1 MNYKCQKFGKRSKVT
16 SSCHQKL
23 FNKQM
28 HYNKCGLFQ
37 VNVLRGYALKGLK
50 NWPEAFYAFLNVAIK
65 FQDKGIFEKDIVVNI
80 ADTYIEY
87 STFDDGTISSKM
99 KH

>member
-1 MNYKCQKFGKRSKVT
+1 M
-16 SSCHQKL
+16 
-23 FNKQM
+23 
-28 HYNKCGLFQ
+28 
-37 VNVLRGYALKGLK
+37 KGLK

-87 STFDDGTISSKM
+87 STFDNGTILSKSGIVFFIVPGFLVI
-99 KH
+99 KNDNIFFRT

>member
-1 MNYKCQKFGKRSKVT
+1 M
-16 SSCHQKL
+16 
-23 FNKQM
+23 
-28 HYNKCGLFQ
+28 
-37 VNVLRGYALKGLK
+37 KGLK

-87 STFDDGTISSKM
+87 STFDNGTILSKM